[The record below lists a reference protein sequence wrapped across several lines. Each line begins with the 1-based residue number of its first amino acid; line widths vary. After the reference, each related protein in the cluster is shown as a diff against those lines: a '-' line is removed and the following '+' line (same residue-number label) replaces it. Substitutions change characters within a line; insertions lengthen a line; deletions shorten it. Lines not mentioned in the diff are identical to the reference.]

1 MLDTND
7 VFNDAVKGSILHSE
21 DELDSKVKSKMGSKI
36 VAILLISSVAV
47 VGFNFYMPKNTLDT
61 DLVVSHETPIEV
73 KAEVSKKIV
82 AEVKVKSEPVEVATV
97 LDSEDEYLNALK
109 GIEHELTQERE
120 VATLDTEVQLEL
132 ASAMSNLLDDD
143 VVSKNSS
150 YMDKLQ
156 KEIKVEVKKDIETTA
171 VIANNE
177 SKEKVLRKVIVKKG
191 DTLQGLSDKFYG
203 DAMNYKRII
212 AINDNLNSNEIIYEG
227 QTILLPY

>member
-143 VVSKNSS
+143 VVSENST

-156 KEIKVEVKKDIETTA
+156 KEIKVEVENIETTR
-171 VIANNE
+171 VIVHNE
-177 SKEKVLRKVIVKKG
+177 PNEKVLRKVIVKKG

>member
-7 VFNDAVKGSILHSE
+7 VFNDAVRDSRLHSE
-21 DELDSKVKSKMGSKI
+21 DEINSKIGSKI

-61 DLVVSHETPIEV
+61 DLVVSHEAPIEV

-143 VVSKNSS
+143 AVSENST

-156 KEIKVEVKKDIETTA
+156 EEIKIEVKNIETTRVVA
-171 VIANNE
+171 HNE
-177 SKEKVLRKVIVKKG
+177 PNEKVLRKVIVKKG

>member
-7 VFNDAVKGSILHSE
+7 VFNDAVRGSILHLE
-21 DELDSKVKSKMGSKI
+21 DEFNSEVESSRGSKI

-61 DLVVSHETPIEV
+61 DLVVSHEAPIEV

-132 ASAMSNLLDDD
+132 ASAMGNLLDDD